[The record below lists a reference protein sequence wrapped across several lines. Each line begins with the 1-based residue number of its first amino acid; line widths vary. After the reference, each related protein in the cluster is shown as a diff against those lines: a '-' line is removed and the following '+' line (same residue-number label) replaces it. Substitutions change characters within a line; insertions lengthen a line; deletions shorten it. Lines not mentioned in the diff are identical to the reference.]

1 MTTKAR
7 EDLIRVVSSEE
18 DEAATWLSLGAQ
30 ASLQAVLE
38 APDSPE
44 LFRHILTGVVT
55 WQQRNETSVAQAVLS
70 PTVAP
75 WWVAALLALGAQ
87 VAFRQE
93 QQEVQ
98 LGDFLKR
105 VEPRRS
111 KLAGVRLRLNV
122 AGRVWGEAHV
132 SRTPADK
139 PIVAVIAAVD
149 VTDGVVRQ
157 ARLALTGVWREH
169 ARLADAAEL
178 LAGGALDEDHIQRV
192 ASAVKREVKPRE
204 DFSGSAEYRRAMA
217 AVLTRRALEDCQ
229 RGMNRL

>member
-1 MTTKAR
+1 MTTKAW
-7 EDLIRVVSSEE
+7 EDLIHVVSSEE
-18 DEAATWLSLGAQ
+18 DEVGTWLSLGAQ

-44 LFRHILTGVVT
+44 LFRHTLAGVVS

-75 WWVAALLALGAQ
+75 WWVAALLALGAR
-87 VAFRQE
+87 VAFREE
-93 QQEVQ
+93 QQKEQ
-98 LGDFLKR
+98 LADFLKR
-105 VEPRRS
+105 AEPHRS
-111 KLAGVRLRLNV
+111 KLAVVRLRLHI

-132 SRTPADK
+132 SRTPADR

-157 ARLALTGVWREH
+157 ARLALTGVWHEH
-169 ARLADAAEL
+169 VRLADAAEL
-178 LAGGALDEDHIQRV
+178 MEGGRLDQDRIRRV

-204 DFSGSAEYRRAMA
+204 DFLGSAEYRRAMA
-217 AVLTRRALEDCQ
+217 AALTLRALGDCQ